1 MPRFK
6 LTVEYDGT
14 SFCGWQRQAN
24 ALSVQSVLEAA
35 LQKLVRTAVETTA
48 AGRTDAGVH
57 ASGQVVH
64 VDLEREWPIEK
75 LTAGINHF
83 IRPHPVVVLRSEAV
97 SDSFHA
103 RFSAVQR
110 HYTYTVIQ
118 RRAPLVLERNRAW
131 HVTLPLDEA
140 ALHKAAAMLLG
151 THDFTSFR
159 AVDCQAKSPIRTIDS
174 ASWSISGE
182 RYVFHIAARSF
193 LHHQVRNLVGTMVQI
208 ALGRWPVSYLEEIFA
223 AKNRSAAGITAP
235 AGGLCFTRVVYP
247 ANA

>member
-6 LTVEYDGT
+6 LTLEYDGT
-14 SFCGWQRQAN
+14 SFCGWQKQDN
-24 ALSVQSVLEAA
+24 ALSVQSALEMA
-35 LQKLVRTAVETTA
+35 LQKLVRTDVKTIA

-64 VDLEREWPIEK
+64 VDLAGEWQEEK

-83 IRPHPVVVLRSEAV
+83 IRPHPVVVLRSERVA
-97 SDSFHA
+97 DTFHA
-103 RFSAVQR
+103 RFGAVQR
-110 HYTYTVIQ
+110 QYTYTVIQ
-118 RRAPLVLERNRAW
+118 RRAPLILERNRAW
-131 HVTLPLDEA
+131 HVTLPLDTA
-140 ALHKAAAMLLG
+140 ALFSAAEYLLG

-159 AVDCQAKSPIRTIDS
+159 AINCQAKSPVRTIDS
-174 ASWSISGE
+174 AAWDISGD

-193 LHHQVRNLVGTMVQI
+193 LHHQVRNLVGTMVQMG
-208 ALGRWPVSYLEEIFA
+208 LGRWPVSYLEDIFA

-247 ANA
+247 AD